1 MNDLMILWSTFP
13 DVEAARRVAAALVE
27 ERVAACVN
35 VMPGVES
42 VYRWEGKIETSSEVL
57 AMIKTTRL
65 RLVECETRLRAL
77 HPYEVPE
84 IMAVCADHVTEP
96 YARWV
101 QGNTTAA

>member
-13 DVEAARRVAAALVE
+13 DAETARRVAAMLVE

-42 VYRWEGKIETSSEVL
+42 VYRWQGKVETSSEVL

-65 RLVECETRLRAL
+65 RLVECETRLRVL

-84 IMAVCADHVTEP
+84 IVAVRADYVAES

-101 QGNTTAA
+101 QENTTAA

>member
-13 DVEAARRVAAALVE
+13 DAETARRVAAMLVE

-42 VYRWEGKIETSSEVL
+42 VYRWQGKVETSSEVL

-65 RLVECETRLRAL
+65 RLVECETRLRVL

-84 IMAVCADHVTEP
+84 IVAVCADHVAES

-101 QGNTTAA
+101 QENTTGA